1 MIVFQ
6 FFDPCG
12 IFEPIKLMIKLQT
25 AGLKGKG
32 WDQILLDSLDKDQRV
47 WKDILKDYFNLPE
60 INVTISI
67 SASPMVSFSA
77 STFNT
82 FANYLEV
89 INTNSQFRQHI
100 CLRVFK

>member
-1 MIVFQ
+1 MIVFR

-12 IFEPIKLMIKLQT
+12 MFEPIKLKMKLQT

-47 WKDILKDYFNLPE
+47 WKDILKGYFNLPE
-60 INVTISI
+60 INIPISI

-82 FANYLEV
+82 FANHLEV
-89 INTNSQFRQHI
+89 MNTNSPFRSAYI
-100 CLRVFK
+100 FKGF

>member
-32 WDQILLDSLDKDQRV
+32 WDEILLDSLDKDQRV
-47 WKDILKDYFNLPE
+47 WKDILKGYVNLPE
-60 INVTISI
+60 INIPISI
-67 SASPMVSFSA
+67 SASPMVSFIVLVL
-77 STFNT
+77 STR
-82 FANYLEV
+82 LQ
-89 INTNSQFRQHI
+89 IILKS
-100 CLRVFK
+100 